1 MEIIHL
7 IPVQEK
13 DIPLISELASLI
25 WWQHYPSIIS
35 NEQISYMLDKMYNT
49 ESLMQQ
55 MQTKNHQFYFISNAT
70 NILGFLSVNEEEKGN
85 WFLNKFYINQTKAA
99 KGVGSIAFNQLL
111 ELINP
116 KTIRLTV
123 NRQNY
128 KSINFYFK
136 NKFVIEKVADF
147 DIGNGFVMDDFVML
161 WKK

>member
-1 MEIIHL
+1 MEIIRL
-7 IPVQEK
+7 LPAQEK

-35 NEQISYMLDKMYNT
+35 NEQISFMLDKMYNT
-49 ESLMQQ
+49 ESLKQQ
-55 MQTKNHQFYFISNAT
+55 MQTKNHQFYFVSNANDT
-70 NILGFLSVNEEEKGN
+70 LGFLSVNEEEKGN
-85 WFLNKFYINQTKAA
+85 WFLNKFYIDQTKAS
-99 KGVGSIAFNQLL
+99 KGLGSVAFNQLL

-116 KTIRLTV
+116 QTMRLTV